1 MNLQGIQQTQSD
13 DHHVEI
19 CVLTYMLV
27 SVFSRITSSTPN
39 VSVLTNFINSSK
51 DRCSGVVKI
60 AVDKAGEKEKEKE
73 DEVVRLDDR
82 AKSEVYVCFEGPL
95 GAHLKKEVREKIWKG
110 EYVEI
115 FSLLPLEKFNL
126 DKVKPS
132 DSKKEKEEEEK
143 RRYRLIPRSFSNWL
157 QAFAILASVVGEKEP
172 EHCYALFGYMDA
184 IGEAYRTYGGLAWL
198 RYDEQF
204 RQRKA
209 LRPGMRW
216 DHKDISLW
224 MRLMAA
230 PSQPFRGGAG
240 GTGAGPSGIQK
251 KGLCWQFNE
260 GQCKFGAA
268 CRFKHECSG
277 CGGHSL
283 SKCFKKGRGKAGDRS
298 GKREDAGEN
307 RGDGA
312 VFK

>member
-1 MNLQGIQQTQSD
+1 MQLIKT
-13 DHHVEI
+13 
-19 CVLTYMLV
+19 
-27 SVFSRITSSTPN
+27 N
-39 VSVLTNFINSSK
+39 VRNTIVNELGHISIKSKNHFFIG
-51 DRCSGVVKI
+51 SGVVEP
-60 AVDKAGEKEKEKE
+60 AGEKAGEKEKEKE

-115 FSLLPLEKFNL
+115 FSRLPLEKFNL

-172 EHCYALFGYMDA
+172 EHCSALFGYMDA

-240 GTGAGPSGIQK
+240 GLGAGPSGIQK

-277 CGGHSL
+277 CGGGHSL
-283 SKCFKKGRGKAGDRS
+283 SKCFKKGRGKAGDGS